1 MPMSATF
8 KAYAATYQAG
18 ELTPLEFDP
27 GPLKE
32 EQVEIAVSY
41 CGICRSDLSML
52 DNDWGFSRYPF
63 VPGHEVVGTVVA
75 AGSHVRNIKVS
86 DRFGLG
92 WFSEIAWL
100 VAIVT

>member
-1 MPMSATF
+1 
-8 KAYAATYQAG
+8 
-18 ELTPLEFDP
+18 
-27 GPLKE
+27 
-32 EQVEIAVSY
+32 
-41 CGICRSDLSML
+41 ML